1 MVKRHDI
8 LVIGAGLSGLRTA
21 IELVDDYDVAVLSKV
36 HPLRSHSVAAQG
48 GINAAIREE
57 DSWRDH
63 AYDTIKG
70 SDFLADQDAV
80 ELLTKEA
87 PRAVIE
93 NERWGTAFSRTEDGR
108 LAQRPFGGQ
117 RYPRTCYAADR
128 TGHNLLH
135 TTFEQALRKG
145 VAVYD
150 EWFVASIVTNRDC
163 VIGLTALE
171 LASGKVE
178 GFAAKAVVV
187 ATGGYGRVYKKST
200 NSIINTGDGIALALR
215 AGAPLKDMEF
225 VQFHPTTLAGT
236 SESRY
241 SSNILI
247 TEGARGEG
255 AYLINSDGKRFMHKY
270 APEQKELAERDV
282 VSRAILTE
290 IKEGRGFEGGFV
302 HLDLAHL
309 GAEKI
314 KERLPGI
321 REIALTF
328 AGIDP
333 IEEPIP
339 VEPAHHYSMGGID
352 CDRFGRSPLEGLYAV
367 GECSCMSVHG
377 ANRLGGNSL
386 LETLV
391 FGRIVGQTIAED
403 YDGLDETNEAEVD
416 EAAFEMRQKLQRLML
431 GERGEPPAEIRDELN
446 ETMDEKV
453 GVFRNGDDLEKALSR
468 IKELKSRFNEIALGD
483 MDERFNYTLIR
494 TLELENLLDVAEAI
508 TKGALMRKESRGAH
522 YRGDYPERDD
532 EEYLQHSIIRGT
544 NEGLEVNYRD
554 VTLGLFE
561 VED

>member
-1 MVKRHDI
+1 MVTKHDI

-21 IELVDDYDVAVLSKV
+21 IELVDDYDVGVLSKV
-36 HPLRSHSVAAQG
+36 HPIRSHSVAAQG
-48 GINAAIREE
+48 GVNAAIREE

-70 SDFLADQDAV
+70 SDFLADHDAV
-80 ELLTKEA
+80 EILTKEA
-87 PRAVIE
+87 PKAVIE

-135 TTFEQALRKG
+135 TIFEQALRKDITI
-145 VAVYD
+145 YD
-150 EWFVASIVTNRDC
+150 EWFVTSTVAKEDH
-163 VIGLTALE
+163 VIGVTALE
-171 LASGKVE
+171 LASGKID
-178 GFAAKAVVV
+178 GFAGKAVVV

-225 VQFHPTTLAGT
+225 VQFHPTTLAGI

-255 AYLINSDGKRFMHKY
+255 AYLINSEGNRFMHKY

-290 IKEGRGFEGGFV
+290 IREGRGFEGRFV
-302 HLDLAHL
+302 HLDLTHL
-309 GAEKI
+309 AAEKI

-321 REIALTF
+321 REIAMNF

-339 VEPAHHYSMGGID
+339 VEPAHHYSMGGVH
-352 CDRFGRSPLEGLYAV
+352 CDRFGRTSVEGLYAV
-367 GECSCMSVHG
+367 GECSCMSIHG

-391 FGRIVGQTIAED
+391 FGRIVGETIAED
-403 YDGLDETNEAEVD
+403 FNGLDETSENEVD
-416 EAAFEMRQKLQRLML
+416 EAAFTMREKLQRLL
-431 GERGEPPAEIRDELN
+431 FEESGESPADIREELN
-446 ETMDEKV
+446 DVMDEKV
-453 GVFRNGDDLEKALSR
+453 GVFRNRGNLQTALSQ
-468 IKELKSRFNEIALGD
+468 ITDLKKRFSEIALGD
-483 MDERFNYTLIR
+483 MNERFNYTLIR

-522 YRGDYPERDD
+522 YREDFPERDD
-532 EEYLQHSIIRGT
+532 ESYLKHSIIHRKDG
-544 NEGLEVNYRD
+544 ELKIDYRD

-561 VED
+561 VEG